1 MRAEKTAWGG
11 SDDPLFV
18 RHSLGRGGLFFNQ
31 IVMKT
36 EIMIPIR
43 TAEQQFAVAAAN
55 SCLLR
60 ILKANGLHEVDGVG
74 GKCLM
79 EPAEYEQYKRICATW
94 ADVGSDQHDAP
105 GPLMFIV
112 GSKAEVD
119 EIAEKRLKPRSHFA
133 ASFREIEQLLLS
145 YNHSLSEEDRD
156 EMMLTLC
163 AKILPLREAVLRA
176 EEIWSEQTLH
186 SEIRHLEDIEK
197 LSLIN
202 ENDWLKLENE
212 RLKNELNKGGDVA

>member
-31 IVMKT
+31 IIMNTT
-36 EIMIPIR
+36 EIMIPMR

-55 SCLLR
+55 SWLLR

-94 ADVGSDQHDAP
+94 AEVGNDQHDAP

-112 GSKAEVD
+112 GSKTEAD
-119 EIAEKRLKPRSHFA
+119 EIAEKRLKPRSYFA

-176 EEIWSEQTLH
+176 EEIWEEGRS
-186 SEIRHLEDIEK
+186 
-197 LSLIN
+197 
-202 ENDWLKLENE
+202 
-212 RLKNELNKGGDVA
+212 A